1 MLCLTGQ
8 YHFLQIYFFHRNLKF
23 ILKKAFCTDNELFL
37 LYGWQTKV
45 VYPYFQ
51 PGLIEGSS
59 PVRISNTPQA
69 GFEPAE
75 NLNSG
80 LVEWSC
86 AVVINNTL
94 QHHHY
99 NHYIE
104 ALYGERLGYEFATCL
119 SCLFVSLILLCRFV
133 LILPGTHLSQEKKK
147 GDKVCIFS
155 WNTDVPKFHILNE
168 HDGIHQAK
176 FIKSMSSEKF

>member
-1 MLCLTGQ
+1 M
-8 YHFLQIYFFHRNLKF
+8 
-23 ILKKAFCTDNELFL
+23 FL

-168 HDGIHQAK
+168 HDDIHQAK

>member
-1 MLCLTGQ
+1 M
-8 YHFLQIYFFHRNLKF
+8 
-23 ILKKAFCTDNELFL
+23 FL

-94 QHHHY
+94 QYHHY
-99 NHYIE
+99 NHYIG
-104 ALYGERLGYEFATCL
+104 ALYVERLRYEFATCL

-147 GDKVCIFS
+147 VTRFAYFLETLMYQSSIF
-155 WNTDVPKFHILNE
+155 WMNMMV
-168 HDGIHQAK
+168 
-176 FIKSMSSEKF
+176 FIKPNLSNPCQVKNFKTLEIFTIW